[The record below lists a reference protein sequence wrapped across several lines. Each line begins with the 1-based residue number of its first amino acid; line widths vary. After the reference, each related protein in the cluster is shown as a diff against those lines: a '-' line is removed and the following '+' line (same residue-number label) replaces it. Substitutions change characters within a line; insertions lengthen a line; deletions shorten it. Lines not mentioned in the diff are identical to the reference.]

1 MIERK
6 VARYKSGEPGPLA
19 SWRRRLALANLQN
32 APALLHVDSP
42 FADGSDKSRALFFP
56 MKRLSGVERER
67 EIEIWACNRSQWS
80 FCTAQVSVVQITNK
94 LASM

>member
-32 APALLHVDSP
+32 SPALLHVDSP

-67 EIEIWACNRSQWS
+67 EIEIRAWNRLERS
-80 FCTAQVSVVQITNK
+80 
-94 LASM
+94 LLHGAS